1 MRVLLDANVVLDLLM
16 EREPFSQLAQNI
28 FLKIESKEIE
38 GFLCPTSVTTLY
50 YLLRK
55 HLGKKECNEAIQ
67 TLLELFK
74 VTSLDKN
81 ILQESV
87 KNAGSDFED
96 SVIYTS
102 ASHAYVDTIITR
114 DLSGFKNSPIKV
126 VQPHEFLIDMETHH
140 KLI

>member
-1 MRVLLDANVVLDLLM
+1 MRVLLDTNVVLDLLM
-16 EREPFSQLAQNI
+16 EREPFSQLAQKI
-28 FLKIESKEIE
+28 FLKIESKEMQ

-55 HLGKKECNEAIQ
+55 HLGKQECNETIQ
-67 TLLELFK
+67 TLLELFE
-74 VTSLDKN
+74 VASLDKN

-102 ASHAYVDTIITR
+102 ASHAHIDIIITR
-114 DLSGFKNSPIKV
+114 DLSGFKNASINV
-126 VQPHEFLIDMETHH
+126 MQPHEFLIDAEAVN
-140 KLI
+140 

>member
-1 MRVLLDANVVLDLLM
+1 MRVLLDTNVVLDLLM
-16 EREPFSQLAQNI
+16 EREPFSQLAQKI
-28 FLKIESKEIE
+28 FLKIESKEIQ

-67 TLLELFK
+67 TLLELFE
-74 VTSLDKN
+74 VVSLDKN

-87 KNAGSDFED
+87 KNVGSDFED

-102 ASHAYVDTIITR
+102 ASHAHVDIIITR
-114 DLSGFKNSPIKV
+114 DLSGFKNSPINV
-126 VQPHEFLIDMETHH
+126 MQPHEFLIDAEAVN
-140 KLI
+140 